1 MNPQH
6 SDDTPSSSTPGAR
19 VSSGRKRTGLLLLGA
34 VVVVLGIVVWQTW
47 DYWHPQDLETAD
59 AADGPMAGAPGGGG
73 GGMPP
78 GPPPGMFNPQE
89 ARRRLHERVKAD
101 MGATDAEW
109 ATLGPKVEAVTLLQ
123 EQLRQGRGMFV
134 PPSPPPAPG
143 GTDGPRSAVRTATE
157 DAADA
162 DATLRASVEDQQTPE
177 AAVVANLKASRAAR
191 AKVNAELKAAQEA
204 LRGGLTLK
212 QEAALVAAG
221 ILE

>member
-1 MNPQH
+1 MNPRQ

-19 VSSGRKRTGLLLLGA
+19 VSSGRKRTGLLLLG
-34 VVVVLGIVVWQTW
+34 VVAVVLGVVVWQTW
-47 DYWHPQDLETAD
+47 DYWHPQELETAG
-59 AADGPMAGAPGGGG
+59 AADGPMAGAPG

-101 MGATDAEW
+101 MGATDQEW

-143 GTDGPRSAVRTATE
+143 GTDGPRSATRTATE
-157 DAADA
+157 DTADA
-162 DATLRASVEDQQTPE
+162 DATLRASVDDPQTPE

-191 AKVNAELKAAQEA
+191 AKVNAELKAAQET
-204 LRGGLTLK
+204 LRSGLTLK